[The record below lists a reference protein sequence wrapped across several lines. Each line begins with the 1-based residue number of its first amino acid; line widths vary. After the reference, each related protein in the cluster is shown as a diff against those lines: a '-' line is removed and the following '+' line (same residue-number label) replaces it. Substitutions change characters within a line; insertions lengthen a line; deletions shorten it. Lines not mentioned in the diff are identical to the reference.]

1 MRFNGT
7 RARINA
13 LFRCLRGTPR
23 PSNSPDRPRIIYQT
37 LRSRKNASRAFRCI
51 WQTIDK
57 AGIIFSLST
66 GADFNVEVLRMAT
79 KKKSKSKAKKKK
91 KAAPARKAVSR
102 KKIAPGKKKKAAPK
116 KKAKA
121 APRAKA
127 AARKPAPAPAAPAAP
142 PGMERIGIV
151 THYYNHLSVAII
163 ELETG
168 SLRVGDVIHIRGH
181 TSDFSQPVES
191 LEIEHTHVD
200 EVGPGESFG
209 LRVKDHAREHDVVYK
224 AR

>member
-1 MRFNGT
+1 
-7 RARINA
+7 
-13 LFRCLRGTPR
+13 
-23 PSNSPDRPRIIYQT
+23 
-37 LRSRKNASRAFRCI
+37 
-51 WQTIDK
+51 
-57 AGIIFSLST
+57 
-66 GADFNVEVLRMAT
+66 MAT
-79 KKKSKSKAKKKK
+79 KKKAKTKAKKKK

-102 KKIAPGKKKKAAPK
+102 KKAAPRKTKKAAPK
-116 KKAKA
+116 KKKKARTAPKAK
-121 APRAKA
+121 P
-127 AARKPAPAPAAPAAP
+127 AARKPPPVPAPPAPAAP

-191 LEIEHTHVD
+191 LEIEHAHVD

-224 AR
+224 PKT

>member
-1 MRFNGT
+1 
-7 RARINA
+7 
-13 LFRCLRGTPR
+13 
-23 PSNSPDRPRIIYQT
+23 
-37 LRSRKNASRAFRCI
+37 
-51 WQTIDK
+51 
-57 AGIIFSLST
+57 
-66 GADFNVEVLRMAT
+66 MAT
-79 KKKSKSKAKKKK
+79 KKKAKPKAKKKK
-91 KAAPARKAVSR
+91 KAAPARKVVSR
-102 KKIAPGKKKKAAPK
+102 KKTAPKKKKKAAPK
-116 KKAKA
+116 RKAKTKA
-121 APRAKA
+121 ATKAKPV
-127 AARKPAPAPAAPAAP
+127 AARKPAPMPESAAPAAP

-191 LEIEHTHVD
+191 LEIEHAHVD

-224 AR
+224 PKS